1 MLRKRLR
8 DQFSNRLFIPL
19 AIYLLTFAMGWLF
32 EYSRQQIDLMEYLG
46 LAEYAGRSILEIMVA
61 IDPRKS
67 IEIQIAI
74 VLLIAKLSPAALINS
89 SPVIIAMMAIPRLAS
104 HFAHTLY
111 DTKDT
116 DEAWKFLRR
125 NMLGMR
131 TLRPLMIVKEG
142 YVFVGAGDLY
152 DRVGGRGLLIVYND
166 SAVVIER
173 GGQLVSVRGPSL
185 NFLKPFERIWGIV
198 DLRTQR
204 WPLTVNAMS
213 KEGIP
218 ISCEAIITFRVDDR
232 FIDDDG
238 NVQVKP
244 PQAKPPPKS
253 PSKKMLQLFT
263 DPEIVD
269 AMTKAG
275 IDQPLPYTEEAVLKA
290 ATCIWMRIQQPDHE
304 EQMRRWTGRV
314 IISGTEGTLR
324 NILAN
329 YRLDWLLRPSQ
340 PGQEYPREEI
350 RRQLEERLITSFS
363 VGNGVGAKILSVE
376 LGEIAVRDV
385 KDNDGK
391 PFRIPDKVYTQWIK
405 TWQAEWEQRAVED
418 QIEGE
423 AELARLQAAQMQA
436 QAEMALTLTE
446 AIRPLITRR
455 SDAPSYLIAMRFIE
469 TLRWMTYDPF
479 KQAFVPPE
487 IMRTLDELEKMMGE
501 KDMLADESS
510 VGIVRTL

>member
-8 DQFSNRLFIPL
+8 DQFSNRLFVPL
-19 AIYLLTFAMGWLF
+19 AIYTMTFVIGLLF
-32 EYSRQQIDLMEYLG
+32 EYGRQEIDMMEYLG
-46 LAEYAGRSILEIMVA
+46 LAEYAGWSWWEIMMAV
-61 IDPRKS
+61 DPMKS
-67 IEIQIAI
+67 IFILVDI
-74 VLLIAKLSPAALINS
+74 VLLILLRLSPSALLSS
-89 SPVIIAMMAIPRLAS
+89 SPVIIAMIAIPRLLAS
-104 HFAHTLY
+104 RFIQTLY

-116 DEAWKFLRR
+116 DEAWKFIRR

-131 TLRPLMIVKEG
+131 TLKPLMIVKEG
-142 YVFVGAGDLY
+142 HVFVGAGSLY

-166 SAVVIER
+166 SAVMLER

-185 NFLKPFERIWGIV
+185 DFLKPFERIWGIV

-218 ISCEAIITFRVDDR
+218 ISCEAIITFRIDDR
-232 FIDDDG
+232 FKDADG

-244 PQAKPPPKS
+244 PQAKSSNKE
-253 PSKKMLQLFT
+253 MLQLFT

-269 AMTKAG
+269 AMAKAG
-275 IDQPLPYTEEAVLKA
+275 IDQPLPYTDEAVFNA
-290 ATCIWMRIQQPDHE
+290 ATCVWMRIQQQSHP
-304 EQMRRWTGRV
+304 EQLRRWTGRV

-329 YRLDWLLRPSQ
+329 FRLDWLLQSPQS
-340 PGQEYPREEI
+340 GQVHPREEI
-350 RRQLEERLITSFS
+350 RKRLEEKLHNSFS
-363 VGNGVGAKILSVE
+363 AENGVGAKILGVE

-385 KDNDGK
+385 QGKDGE
-391 PFRIPDKVYTQWIK
+391 PVGIPDKVYTQWLK
-405 TWQAEWEQRAVED
+405 TWQAGWEQRAVED

-423 AELARLQAAQMQA
+423 AKLARLQAAQIQA
-436 QAEMALTLTE
+436 QAEMVLTLTE
-446 AIRPLITRR
+446 AIRPLV
-455 SDAPSYLIAMRFIE
+455 SNAEGVPSYLLAMRFIE

-479 KQAFVPPE
+479 KQTFMPPE
-487 IMRTLDELEKMMGE
+487 IMRTLDEMEKMVNKKG
-501 KDMLADESS
+501 KLADESS